1 MARVFLENDAVDVR
15 LQEQEIRELQD
26 EWETATGRSITNPKD
41 QAEVAQKA
49 NDVAAAKQAL
59 NDARRD
65 LRQFMRDA
73 ADRYVKASHAQ
84 PSIPI
89 VTPSSGISSSKVPP
103 FLNVQQPSSMKIADP
118 DKFSG
123 DMSDYRRWKFEIQ
136 NVIAVRTNID
146 TDDRKI
152 RYARSRMEGA
162 GLQWY
167 EMYSRKRVQLSAE
180 PNPDGMEQTRRKD
193 EYQDFLN
200 RLDNTFQ
207 DPLEQQT
214 YRNKVKRSTQGTM
227 AFNNYAIHFLDLV
240 NRANLHPDTQTNTF
254 LESLNPWVLR
264 AWKPVTMPDTYD
276 ELVSSIRIALQI
288 DDTIKQAERNA
299 KNRNSTNYG
308 TSSRYGT
315 SNISNSGYSKN
326 SASKQVGAP
335 SIDSSSPGP
344 FLVNPEKPL
353 YKLRVDRGLCT
364 RCGMKGHD

>member
-26 EWETATGRSITNPKD
+26 EWETATARSITNPKD

-73 ADRYVKASHAQ
+73 ADRYVKASQAQ

-103 FLNVQQPSSMKIADP
+103 FLNVQQPSSMKIAEP

-152 RYARSRMEGA
+152 RYFGSRMEGA

-167 EMYSRKRVQLSAE
+167 EMYSRKRVQLLAE

-214 YRNKVKRSTQGTM
+214 YRRLIVRGQALVDSGATRSFIGQRFATKHKIPTTLIEKPQKLILADG
-227 AFNNYAIHFLDLV
+227 
-240 NRANLHPDTQTNTF
+240 RAC
-254 LESLNPWVLR
+254 SS
-264 AWKPVTMPDTYD
+264 VTRKTERMILQIGKHT
-276 ELVSSIRIALQI
+276 EGIALAVFDTKHYDMILGLDWLTFHNPTIDWETRQI
-288 DDTIKQAERNA
+288 QFD
-299 KNRNSTNYG
+299 SYG
-308 TSSRYGT
+308 CKHPNGSHQMPSAVMNVVAFSREEVT
-315 SNISNSGYSKN
+315 QSLP
-326 SASKQVGAP
+326 V
-335 SIDSSSPGP
+335 
-344 FLVNPEKPL
+344 KPL
-353 YKLRVDRGLCT
+353 SF
-364 RCGMKGHD
+364 